1 MNSIKL
7 QNIFRD
13 LFVAYGVSEE
23 LSSDGGPQFMADSF
37 QQFLK
42 LWGVRHRL
50 SSVSYPQSNGRAE
63 AAVKSA
69 KRIIHNN
76 ISVDG
81 SLNNERA
88 AQAILQH
95 RNTPLQDIG
104 LSPAQILLHRQ
115 LRDSIPSHPSHY
127 KLHKDWIITAE
138 QREKALSNRNHLLVE
153 KYNCKARELLPF
165 GVGTN
170 VVVQGPDKKWN
181 RTGKIVE
188 TLPNR
193 QYRIRMFHS
202 GRVTLR
208 NRQSIG
214 QYKPV
219 TTLQVATP
227 SPIFPPSPPVKQ
239 GTFENCDNYLERE
252 HDNSTTPTVFPTEP
266 SCDSFSNDLPKAK
279 EKIPR
284 ALKNLLPYNKPG
296 LKK

>member
-23 LSSDGGPQFMADSF
+23 LSSDGGPRFIADSF

-50 SSVSYPQSNGRAE
+50 SSVSYPQSNGSAE

-181 RTGKIVE
+181 CTGKIVE

-208 NRQSIG
+208 NR
-214 QYKPV
+214 
-219 TTLQVATP
+219 
-227 SPIFPPSPPVKQ
+227 
-239 GTFENCDNYLERE
+239 
-252 HDNSTTPTVFPTEP
+252 
-266 SCDSFSNDLPKAK
+266 
-279 EKIPR
+279 
-284 ALKNLLPYNKPG
+284 
-296 LKK
+296 